1 MLLRRYHEVKRE
13 PPKQK
18 AEEKSKPKAPRK
30 RTTKASDE

>member
-18 AEEKSKPKAPRK
+18 AEEKPKTTRK